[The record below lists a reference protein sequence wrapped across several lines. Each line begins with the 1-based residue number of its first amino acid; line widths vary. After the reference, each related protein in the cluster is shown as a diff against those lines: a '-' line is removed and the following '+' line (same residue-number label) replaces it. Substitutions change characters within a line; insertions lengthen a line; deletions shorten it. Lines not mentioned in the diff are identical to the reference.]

1 MPLSAGTT
9 IIAPCCNASTTDV
22 IKQYGLFIAKAFDAT
37 ITILVPD
44 DDVLLRMLKQKL
56 HEQIPSVIFDQ
67 TFRFIQS
74 GSPFPTQAVME
85 KNHNNEEV
93 IMVMYPEFPC
103 RFQSQ
108 IKWINRSRRLK
119 LPFMVL
125 PQSSQKKWEPQHV
138 IMPVSCD
145 KNDKEAAIWVSY
157 WARFNNSRITLL
169 AATEKYHEAE
179 TNVTQNI
186 LFIKKLFERLKL
198 TYEIK
203 KGTASSVRIAKE
215 AINTSAQEGNSLV
228 AITTTKYYSITDYF
242 MGPKELHL
250 IKNKHQVPI
259 FCVNPRKDLY
269 VLCR

>member
-1 MPLSAGTT
+1 MPLSAETT
-9 IIAPCCNASTTDV
+9 IIVPCCNASTTDA

-37 ITILVPD
+37 ITFLIPD
-44 DDVLLRMLKQKL
+44 DDDLLMILQRKL
-56 HEQIPSVIFDQ
+56 HEHISPNTFDQ

-74 GSPFPTQAVME
+74 GSLFQTQAVME
-85 KNHNNEEV
+85 KNHSNEEV
-93 IMVMYPEFPC
+93 IMVMYPEFPR

-108 IKWINRSRRLK
+108 IRWINRSRRLK

-125 PQSSQKKWEPQHV
+125 PQSSPEEWKPQHV
-138 IMPVSCD
+138 IMPVSYD
-145 KNDKEAAIWVSY
+145 RSDKEAAIWVSY

-179 TNVTQNI
+179 TNVAQNI
-186 LFIKKLFERLKL
+186 LFIKQLFDRLKL
-198 TYEIK
+198 TCEIE
-203 KGTASSVRIAKE
+203 KGTASSARIAEE

-228 AITTTKYYSITDYF
+228 AITTTKYYSIANYF

-250 IKNKHQVPI
+250 IKNKQQVPI

>member
-1 MPLSAGTT
+1 MSLSAETT
-9 IIAPCCNASTTDV
+9 IIVPCCNTSTTDA

-37 ITILVPD
+37 ITFLIPD
-44 DDVLLRMLKQKL
+44 DDDLLMKLKQKL
-56 HEQIPSVIFDQ
+56 HEQISPITFDQ

-74 GSPFPTQAVME
+74 VNFSPTQTVME

-93 IMVMYPEFPC
+93 IMVMYPEFPR

-119 LPFMVL
+119 LPFVVL
-125 PQSSQKKWEPQHV
+125 PQSSPKEWNPQQV
-138 IMPVSCD
+138 IMPISYE
-145 KNDKEAAIWVSY
+145 KSDKEAAIWVSY
-157 WARFNNSRITLL
+157 WARFNNSHITLL

-179 TNVTQNI
+179 TNVAHNI

-198 TYEIK
+198 TCEIK
-203 KGTASSVRIAKE
+203 KGTASSARIAEE
-215 AINTSAQEGNSLV
+215 AINTSAQDGNSLV
-228 AITTTKYYSITDYF
+228 AITTTKYYSIPDYF

-250 IKNKHQVPI
+250 IKNKQQIPI

>member
-1 MPLSAGTT
+1 MPLSAETT
-9 IIAPCCNASTTDV
+9 IIIPCCNASTTDA

-37 ITILVPD
+37 ITFLIPD
-44 DDVLLRMLKQKL
+44 DDNLLAELKQKL
-56 HEQIPSVIFDQ
+56 HEQISPFISDQ

-74 GSPFPTQAVME
+74 DSLSPTQSVME

-93 IMVMYPEFPC
+93 IMVMYPEFPH

-119 LPFMVL
+119 LPFIVL
-125 PQSSQKKWEPQHV
+125 PQSSPKEWKPQHV
-138 IMPVSCD
+138 IMPVSYD

-157 WARFNNSRITLL
+157 WGRFNNSRITLL

-179 TNVTQNI
+179 TNVARNI
-186 LFIKKLFERLKL
+186 LFIKKLFESLKL
-198 TYEIK
+198 TFEIK
-203 KGTASSVRIAKE
+203 KGTASSARIAEE
-215 AINTSAQEGNSLV
+215 AIESAAQEGNSLV

-250 IKNKHQVPI
+250 IKNEQQVPI
-259 FCVNPRKDLY
+259 FCINPRKDLY